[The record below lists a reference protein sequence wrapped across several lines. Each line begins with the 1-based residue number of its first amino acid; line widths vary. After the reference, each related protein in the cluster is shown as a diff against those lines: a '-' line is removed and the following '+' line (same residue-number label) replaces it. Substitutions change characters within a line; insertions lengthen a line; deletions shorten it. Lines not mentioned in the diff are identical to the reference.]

1 MKLSLKLVLLIFA
14 FLSLILIGIEW
25 WQSHPKVNLPV
36 PLGTKGYESKLD
48 SILVTTLNQ
57 NHLAGLSVGLIA
69 DSKVAYS
76 GAVGY
81 SDLNTKDSLT
91 RTSQFPTASISK
103 LFTALLVSS
112 YFSENDIE
120 PEDKIS
126 THFPKIVNE
135 FPQLKDLTIASLLN
149 HQSGLRDKGYL
160 GSWLGI
166 KKPLTLE
173 NHIKNILSK
182 RVNQDKDSTASYSDL
197 NFELLAFLLEQN
209 IQSPFEELMNPFLQ
223 VELGMTQTYFKT
235 PDQSDSL
242 TSQGYQKT
250 FIWKRLK
257 DDPFV
262 YEVLPDPASGM
273 ISSTQD
279 LLKALI
285 QLSRG
290 DLGYLQPHL
299 GWLAQENSGLAG
311 FQQVKLGDQTY
322 YGHFGGQDG
331 FSSLLLFDLELGN
344 GLVILSNTADKTD
357 FRKQLAEKLEPFLH
371 QKP

>member
-14 FLSLILIGIEW
+14 FLSLIFIGIEW

-36 PLGTKGYESKLD
+36 PLGTFGFDDRMD
-48 SILVTTLNQ
+48 SILITTLNQ
-57 NHLAGLSVGLIA
+57 NQLAGLSVGLII
-69 DSKVAYS
+69 DSEIVYT
-76 GAVGY
+76 GAAGF
-81 SDLNTKDSLT
+81 SNLETKDSLT
-91 RTSQFPTASISK
+91 SVTQIPTASVSK

-112 YFSENDIE
+112 YFLENDIQ
-120 PEDKIS
+120 PEDNIS
-126 THFPKIVNE
+126 SHFPSIVKE
-135 FPQLKDLTIASLLN
+135 FPQLEDITIASLLT
-149 HQSGLRDKGYL
+149 HQSGLSDKGYL

-166 KKPLTLE
+166 KKPLRLE

-182 RVNQDKDSTASYSDL
+182 RVNQETDSIASYSDL

-209 IQSPFEELMNPFLQ
+209 SQSSFEKLMNPFLQ

-242 TSQGYQKT
+242 TTQGYQKT
-250 FIWKRLK
+250 FLWKRLK
-257 DDPFV
+257 NNPFV

-273 ISSTQD
+273 ISSTHD

-299 GWLAQENSGLAG
+299 EWLEQENSGLAG
-311 FQQVKLGDQTY
+311 FQQVKLGNQTY
-322 YGHFGGQDG
+322 WGHFGGQDG

-357 FRKQLAEKLEPFLH
+357 FRKQLAEKLEPFLY